1 MAKKAYI
8 GGANGEAR
16 KLKNIYVRPDSGVV
30 HRKVKKVYIGVNGVA
45 EQCYQSDMTATS
57 ASVSALNYTFNQ
69 SVTIVDVC
77 YGGGYW
83 FAVGYNSSRIYI
95 AFATSLTGMW
105 NSWYWNVDSAI
116 PTAIA
121 YADGYVWITV
131 DEESNTKNYNLLRF
145 AVNDIVSGGTTDIF
159 IHDNYTYYDMASD
172 GTNTFAVGWAIA
184 RNCLAWQ
191 YTSEATRS
199 EHYITGVTKKYTKC
213 CVYKAMPF
221 MISTDGSVIGF
232 SGMTGGR
239 YDEMQLD
246 SGLTTYC
253 LAEMNGYLVI
263 AGTKSDGTYV
273 YYTSGSN
280 YLPYENVWACQKI
293 TSEVVTPKSLSYANG
308 KCVLAYEK
316 NGSIYLATA
325 TSPEG
330 HWTFLSGA
338 VSQFSGYTFG
348 EMASG
353 NGQICILAHSG
364 ATIRIG
370 EVT

>member
-16 KLKNIYVRPDSGVV
+16 NLKTIYIRPADEQIY
-30 HRKVKKVYIGVNGVA
+30 RKVKKAYIGVNGVA

-57 ASVSALNYTFNQ
+57 ASVSAHTYTFDQ

-95 AFATSLTGMW
+95 AFATSLSGTW
-105 NSWYWNVDSAI
+105 NSWWWPTESVI
-116 PTAIA
+116 PTAAA
-121 YADGYVWITV
+121 YADGNVWITMV
-131 DEESNTKNYNLLRF
+131 EESNPNNYNLIRCSI
-145 AVNDIVSGGTTDIF
+145 NEIQSGGNIHYSP
-159 IHDNYTYYDMASD
+159 HDNYTYYDITSD
-172 GTNTFAVGWAIA
+172 GTNAFAVGWAIA
-184 RNCLAWQ
+184 RNCLAWL

-364 ATIRIG
+364 ATTRIG

>member
-1 MAKKAYI
+1 MTKKAYI

-145 AVNDIVSGGTTDIF
+145 AVNDIVSDVLRVLGLGERRGTVVC
-159 IHDNYTYYDMASD
+159 
-172 GTNTFAVGWAIA
+172 GE
-184 RNCLAWQ
+184 
-191 YTSEATRS
+191 EA
-199 EHYITGVTKKYTKC
+199 
-213 CVYKAMPF
+213 
-221 MISTDGSVIGF
+221 
-232 SGMTGGR
+232 
-239 YDEMQLD
+239 
-246 SGLTTYC
+246 
-253 LAEMNGYLVI
+253 
-263 AGTKSDGTYV
+263 
-273 YYTSGSN
+273 
-280 YLPYENVWACQKI
+280 
-293 TSEVVTPKSLSYANG
+293 
-308 KCVLAYEK
+308 
-316 NGSIYLATA
+316 
-325 TSPEG
+325 
-330 HWTFLSGA
+330 
-338 VSQFSGYTFG
+338 
-348 EMASG
+348 
-353 NGQICILAHSG
+353 
-364 ATIRIG
+364 RIG
-370 EVT
+370 KDRGILSLNLDDLLRLFDYLRTLSELFCQEFLV